1 MTETDC
7 YCGGGGG
14 GWRLVGGD
22 LVESETPKREFY
34 QLSDEITGKYN
45 SPFY

>member
-34 QLSDEITGKYN
+34 QLSDEISSLRADDN
-45 SPFY
+45 